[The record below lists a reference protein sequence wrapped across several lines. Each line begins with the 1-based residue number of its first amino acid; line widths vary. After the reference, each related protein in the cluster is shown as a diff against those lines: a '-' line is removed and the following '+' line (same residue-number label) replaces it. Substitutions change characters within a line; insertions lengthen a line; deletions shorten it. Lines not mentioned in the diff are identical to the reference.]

1 VIPVISREEARALDR
16 AASERGGVPSLT
28 LMENAGQG
36 SAQAILAE
44 YAGAQRF
51 TVLAGRGNNGGD
63 GYVVARHLAVAGR
76 RVRVLT
82 TTDPDAM
89 SGDARTN
96 LDRYRKEH
104 GPVERIAEHS
114 LAVLDE
120 ALGASDV
127 AVDALYGI
135 GLSRDVEGLDRAV
148 IEHLNDSSIPVVALD
163 LPSGLD
169 ADRGVPLG
177 VAVRARLTLTF
188 AHDKRGLCTPAGAEH
203 AGRVRV
209 LDIGIPPALSEATR
223 FGSVLFEASDAAQSI
238 VPRTRRSHKAS
249 SGRVLVVAGSPG
261 KVGAALL
268 VAHGALR
275 TGAGLVTIATHPD
288 AAGAVEGRVL
298 EAMTVRVDPS
308 APEASLRE
316 LAEHADAVVVGP
328 GLGFDP
334 VATRLVRHFTVA
346 FTGKVVV
353 DADAISAYAGR
364 PEDLA
369 PSAGKLVLTPHPGE
383 MARLLGL
390 STAAVEGDR
399 FSAVARAVERTRATV
414 LLKGAP
420 TLVGAPGKPIAVCP
434 TGHPVLATGG
444 AGDVLSG
451 CIAALLVGAEPYLAA
466 CSGAFV
472 HGRAAAGLALRRGV
486 DRGVLAHEVA
496 DEVPVAIAGL
506 SSGAPFVSG

>member
-1 VIPVISREEARALDR
+1 MLPVLSRAEARALDR
-16 AASERGGVPSLT
+16 SASERGGVPSLE
-28 LMENAGQG
+28 LMESAGRG
-36 SAQAILAE
+36 SADVILAE
-44 YAGAQRF
+44 FRTAQRF

-63 GYVVARHLAVAGR
+63 GYVVARYLKQAGR

-82 TTDPDAM
+82 TTAPDAA
-89 SGDARTN
+89 SGDARMN
-96 LDRYRKEH
+96 LDRCRDT
-104 GPVERIAEHS
+104 GVVVERLVEGATT
-114 LAVLDE
+114 VLDD
-120 ALGASDV
+120 ALGATDV
-127 AVDALYGI
+127 VVDALYGI
-135 GLSRDVEGLDRAV
+135 GLTRDVEGLERVV
-148 IEHLNDSSIPVVALD
+148 IERLNGSSIPVVALD

-177 VAVRARLTLTF
+177 VSVRAQLTLTF
-188 AHDKRGLCTPAGAEH
+188 VHDKRGLCTPIGAEH

-209 LDIGIPPALSEATR
+209 LDIGVPRELSFSTR
-223 FGSVLFEASDAAQSI
+223 FGAALLEAADAARA
-238 VPRTRRSHKAS
+238 VLPRTRLSHKGT

-288 AAGAVEGRVL
+288 AAQAVEGRVL
-298 EAMTVRVDPS
+298 EAMTVRVDRA
-308 APEASLRE
+308 APEASLKD
-316 LAEHADAVVVGP
+316 LLDVANAVVVGP

-334 VATRLVRHFTVA
+334 VAARLVSHLTTA
-346 FTGKVVV
+346 FAGKLVL
-353 DADAISAYAGR
+353 DADALTAFAGR
-364 PEDLA
+364 AEELSRSP
-369 PSAGKLVLTPHPGE
+369 GRLVLTPHPGE

-390 STAAVEGDR
+390 STAEVEADR
-399 FSAVARAVERTRATV
+399 FGAVQLAVERTHATV

-420 TLVGAPGKPIAVCP
+420 TLIGAPGEPIAVCP

-451 CIAALLVGAEPYLAA
+451 CLGAILAGADPYPAA
-466 CSGAFV
+466 CSAAFV

-496 DEVPVAIAGL
+496 DEVPVTIAGL
-506 SSGAPFVSG
+506 SPEGPFVSG